1 MYVFFWQL
9 HLWMVP
15 LSFLCFFQTLFWM
28 DDVLWSILYFLPF
41 SFLITDTTSRL
52 RDGFDKVLP
61 FHILLS
67 MWLYLVFPL
76 LLPQLYYRANAVFFF
91 GGDKVFLS
99 FVLKLKLKYL
109 YCIKYNMHTVFSVAL
124 HTIWDLL
131 SQFLYRWWE
140 PKFQLP
146 FTIEMTKKQRQHWNN
161 IVSNCWGLAVSSFC
175 PLGIWHGF
183 ILLH

>member
-1 MYVFFWQL
+1 MGLTRFF
-9 HLWMVP
+9 P
-15 LSFLCFFQTLFWM
+15 FTYCCLCGCTLF
-28 DDVLWSILYFLPF
+28 
-41 SFLITDTTSRL
+41 
-52 RDGFDKVLP
+52 
-61 FHILLS
+61 FHCCYHNYIN
-67 MWLYLVFPL
+67 
-76 LLPQLYYRANAVFFF
+76 RANAVFFF